1 MLWLLTLLRV
11 PIEELP
17 REVPIEEL
25 PRETPIEELPR
36 EKPPLLPRP

>member
-11 PIEELP
+11 PTEELPRETPIEELP

-25 PRETPIEELPR
+25 PRE
-36 EKPPLLPRP
+36 KPPLLPRP